1 MSVEIVE
8 RKTER
13 GARYYYVVE
22 NGKRLAQCKKRADA
36 RRVMHGLETLAKK
49 EAAFNLQEAL
59 TRDTKSREE
68 AQAQMRGER
77 ETPRASGIVI
87 AEAGEMP
94 PSRPSGWGAT

>member
-13 GARYYYVVE
+13 GARYFYVVE

-36 RRVMHGLETLAKK
+36 RRVMHGIEILAKK

-59 TRDTKSREE
+59 QRDTKSREE
-68 AQAQMRGER
+68 AREQMLGPQEPR
-77 ETPRASGIVI
+77 ESGIVV
-87 AEAGEMP
+87 AGAGEMP
-94 PSRPSGWGAT
+94 PSRPSGWGNQ